1 MARVVPPGGRYFWL
15 GSSYVGG
22 EVGRPITFESAVAS
36 VAASTTRDVAIW
48 EPYYEFPQDFPREG
62 PPFVMG
68 HSYVELSIW
77 FELSYDQG
85 FWGDHPGYP
94 DMGGGSKLIVAVYGQ
109 AQGLVTTDEIE
120 DWYHIW
126 HYVSADG
133 GQAVN
138 LDGIAN
144 APPNPPEVFDRIII
158 WRVAGDPL
166 PGGASAE
173 FWTSFVGS
181 REII

>member
-1 MARVVPPGGRYFWL
+1 MPWPVPPGGRYFWL
-15 GSSYVGG
+15 GSTYTGG

-48 EPYYEFPQDFPREG
+48 EPLHEFPQDFPRNG
-62 PPFVMG
+62 PPFVMSHH
-68 HSYVELSIW
+68 HSELSIS
-77 FELSYDQG
+77 FGLSYDQG
-85 FWGDHPGYP
+85 FWDDHPGYP
-94 DMGGGSKLIVAVYGQ
+94 FMGGGSKLIVAVYGQ
-109 AQGLVTTDEIE
+109 AQDFVTTDEIE

-133 GQAVN
+133 GQTVK

-158 WRVAGDPL
+158 WRVAGDPAQ
-166 PGGASAE
+166 PE